1 MEGCM
6 NKKRK
11 TGIIVL
17 IVVIALALLCALAST
32 ALLITGKKN
41 FNGEKPNKHF
51 NSNKKD
57 GYIATLYIEG
67 TIQDKNE
74 TYNQEWLL
82 KTIKDLKKDNL
93 NKGIAIFINSPG
105 GTVYEADEIY
115 LALQDYKTK
124 AKPIYV
130 YQGQIAASGGYYISC
145 AGNKIYAN
153 RNTLTG
159 SIGVISASTF
169 DMTDFLSNLGIK
181 SSTIHSGKNKNMGNF
196 NEPLSE
202 EQKQILQSIA
212 DECYEQF
219 TDIVAMRRNIP
230 INDVKKLADGRIY
243 TAKQA
248 LHNNLIDSIDSWE
261 NMLNDMKNDE
271 FEGKDLKLV
280 EFRYTREKSFKDYI
294 FGKTFK
300 EQNDVCASIEKLFSN
315 QKIQY
320 PAYLYNY

>member
-82 KTIKDLKKDNL
+82 KTIKDLKKDSL

-212 DECYEQF
+212 DECYKQF

-280 EFRYTREKSFKDYI
+280 EFRYKREKSFKDYI

>member
-1 MEGCM
+1 M

-82 KTIKDLKKDNL
+82 KTIKDLKKDSL

-212 DECYEQF
+212 DECYKQF

>member
-82 KTIKDLKKDNL
+82 KTIKDLKKDSL

-300 EQNDVCASIEKLFSN
+300 EQNDVCASIEKLFLN

>member
-32 ALLITGKKN
+32 ELLITGKKN

-82 KTIKDLKKDNL
+82 KTIKDLKKDSL

-212 DECYEQF
+212 DECYKQF

>member
-1 MEGCM
+1 M
-6 NKKRK
+6 
-11 TGIIVL
+11 
-17 IVVIALALLCALAST
+17 
-32 ALLITGKKN
+32 
-41 FNGEKPNKHF
+41 
-51 NSNKKD
+51 
-57 GYIATLYIEG
+57 
-67 TIQDKNE
+67 
-74 TYNQEWLL
+74 
-82 KTIKDLKKDNL
+82 

-212 DECYEQF
+212 DECYKQF

>member
-67 TIQDKNE
+67 TILDKNE

-82 KTIKDLKKDNL
+82 KTIKDLKKDSL

>member
-82 KTIKDLKKDNL
+82 KTIKDLKKDSL

-212 DECYEQF
+212 DECYKQF

-294 FGKTFK
+294 FEKTFK

>member
-1 MEGCM
+1 M

-67 TIQDKNE
+67 TILDKNE

-82 KTIKDLKKDNL
+82 KTIKDLKKDSL